1 MEGGKGMKRREL
13 LGLAPLLLNGAGSPR
28 AGFAE
33 TDITPPI
40 GSEIPGNYLKQYH
53 KALHDP
59 CKVRAAYFEQGAKAV
74 CLVGLDAL
82 MVPRHLVQKI
92 RARVP
97 GVEVMIGASHSHSSG
112 PVGMVQPGEYDHA
125 PAEVRELA
133 YQLSSGA
140 DSAYLQLVED
150 QTVRAIEQARRNATG
165 SLWGFGAGKEKSTIF
180 NRRFRMKNGKVM
192 THPRAGNPDIVEAAG
207 PVDGTVTVV
216 GVFNESRQLT
226 GCVVNYSC
234 HATTS
239 PRGISANWIYFM
251 ERVIRGTFGEGVV
264 VVFLQGFSG
273 DVTQV
278 DNLDRG
284 PAPTGLESA
293 RLVGG
298 RVGAEA
304 VKVLLSMKPGQPQA
318 VQVAARIFV
327 EGRRIPGE
335 ERVTAAWKTVRDPGI
350 KRNTA
355 EWVFAKEVIL
365 LDALLANQRSVEVEL
380 QVIAIGPAVFVSAP
394 GEMFVELGLAIRK
407 GSPFPF
413 TAPVSLANGCV
424 GYVPTPEAL
433 SETGG
438 GYEQRLSSYTNLVP
452 DAGPRMVREAL
463 RLLRS
468 LTPMELN
475 AAPTGPDF
483 TAPWDYGSVPGD
495 NPALTVTKPL
505 VLFNGRDLTNFY
517 HYTRESKREDPNRV
531 FTVIGG
537 LLRISGEEWGGI
549 TTKEVFRDYRLIVEW
564 RWGQK
569 TWREREKRARDSGIL
584 IHGHGPDGGYNGIW
598 LESFES
604 QIIEGGSG
612 DILVVAKDTPMS
624 ASCLCLEE
632 GKEMYYTPKG
642 KVMTRTKGRINWH
655 GRSRDWKDELG
666 VRGKADVEKAV
677 GQWNRQEV
685 IAAGDRMVNLLNGK
699 VVSAAFDLSHTQGK
713 IQVQSELAEIYVR
726 RIELQ
731 PLTPKDWKL
740 AESVSA

>member
-1 MEGGKGMKRREL
+1 MKRREL
-13 LGLAPLLLNGAGSPR
+13 LGLAPALLMGAEGGK

-33 TDITPPI
+33 MDITPAI
-40 GSEIPGNYLKQYH
+40 GSEIPGNYFKQFH
-53 KALHDP
+53 KTLHDP
-59 CKVRAAYFEQGAKAV
+59 CKVRAGYFEQGGKSV

-82 MVPRHLVQKI
+82 LVPRHVVEKV
-92 RARVP
+92 RARIP
-97 GVEVMIGASHSHSSG
+97 GMEILIGASHSHSSG

-125 PAEVRELA
+125 SPEVQELA
-133 YQLSSGA
+133 YKVSSAA
-140 DSAYLQLVED
+140 DAGYLKLVED
-150 QTVRAIEQARRNATG
+150 QTVGAIEQARRNAVG
-165 SLWGFGAGKEKSTIF
+165 SLWGFGAGEEKSAIF
-180 NRRFRMKNGKVM
+180 NRRFRMKNGRVN
-192 THPRAGNPDIVEAAG
+192 THPRPGNPDIVEPAG

-216 GVFNESRQLT
+216 GVFNDSQQLT

-284 PAPTGLESA
+284 PSPSGLEYA

-304 VKVLLSMKPGQPQA
+304 VKVLLSMRPEPPLA
-318 VQVAARIFV
+318 IRTATRTFV

-335 ERVTAAWKTVRDPGI
+335 ERVAAAWKTVRNGSL
-350 KRNTA
+350 KRNSA
-355 EWVFAKEVIL
+355 EWVFAKEIVL
-365 LDALLANQRSVEVEL
+365 LDAELARHRSVEVEI
-380 QVIAIGPAVFVSAP
+380 QAIAIGPAVFVSAP
-394 GEMFVELGLAIRK
+394 GEMFVELGLEIRK
-407 GSPFPF
+407 GSPFRF

-424 GYVPTPEAL
+424 GYVPTMEAL
-433 SETGG
+433 ADNGG

-463 RLLRS
+463 RLVNS
-468 LTPMELN
+468 LPRVEMR
-475 AAPTGPDF
+475 AAPKGPDF
-483 TAPWDYGSVPGD
+483 SSAWDYGDAAGD
-495 NPALTVTKPL
+495 NPSITVKKPQ
-505 VLFNGRDLTNFY
+505 VLFNGKDLTNFY

-531 FTVIGG
+531 FTVSKGV
-537 LLRISGEEWGGI
+537 LRISGEEWGGI
-549 TTKEVFRDYRLIVEW
+549 TTRESYRDYKLIVEW
-564 RWGQK
+564 KWGQK

-624 ASCLCLEE
+624 ASCLCVEE
-632 GKEMYYTPKG
+632 GKEIYYTPKG
-642 KVMTRTKGRINWH
+642 TTMTRTKGRINWY
-655 GRSRDWKDELG
+655 GRSREWKDELG
-666 VRGKADVEKAV
+666 IRGQEDVEKPV

-685 IAAGDRMVNLLNGK
+685 IAAGDRMVNLLNSK

-713 IQVQSELAEIYVR
+713 IQVQSELAEIFVR

-731 PLTPKDWKL
+731 PLTPADWKL
-740 AESVSA
+740 ASSVAG

>member
-1 MEGGKGMKRREL
+1 MKRREM
-13 LGLAPLLLNGAGSPR
+13 LGLAPLMLMGAEGGR

-33 TDITPPI
+33 TDITPAI

-53 KALHDP
+53 KAMHDP
-59 CKVRAAYFEQGAKAV
+59 CKVRAGFFEQGGKAV

-82 MVPRHLVQKI
+82 MVPRHLVEKV

-125 PAEVRELA
+125 SAEVRDLA
-133 YQLSSGA
+133 YKISSGA
-140 DSAYLQLVED
+140 DPAYLKLVED
-150 QTVRAIEQARRNATG
+150 QMVRAIEQARRNATAT
-165 SLWGFGAGKEKSTIF
+165 LWGYGAGEEKSAIF

-207 PVDGTVTVV
+207 PVDGTVTVL
-216 GVFNESRQLT
+216 GVFNESQQLT

-251 ERVIRGTFGEGVV
+251 ERLIRGTFGEGVV

-278 DNLDRG
+278 DNMDRG
-284 PAPTGLESA
+284 PVPTGVEYA

-304 VKVLLSMKPGQPQA
+304 VKVLLSMRPVTPQA
-318 VQVAARIFV
+318 IHSAAKTFF
-327 EGRRIPGE
+327 EGRRIPGA
-335 ERVTAAWKTVRDPGI
+335 ERVEAAWKTVRDSNV

-355 EWVFAKEVIL
+355 EWVFAKEIVL
-365 LDALLANQRSVEVEL
+365 LDALLAKQRSVAVEV
-380 QVIAIGPAVFVSAP
+380 QAIAIGPAVFVSAP
-394 GEMFVELGLAIRK
+394 GEMFVELGLEIRK
-407 GSPFPF
+407 GSPFRF

-424 GYVPTPEAL
+424 GYVPTMEAL
-433 SETGG
+433 GEKGG

-463 RLLRS
+463 RLVHS
-468 LTPMELN
+468 LPRVEVS
-475 AAPTGPDF
+475 AVPKGPEF
-483 TAPWDYGSVPGD
+483 SSPWDYGSVPGD
-495 NPALTVTKPL
+495 NTAVRIQKPL
-505 VLFNGRDLTNFY
+505 VLFNGSDLTNFY
-517 HYTRESKREDPNRV
+517 HYTRESKLEDPNRV
-531 FTVIGG
+531 FTVRGG

-549 TTKEVFRDYRLIVEW
+549 TTKEAYRDYRLVVEW
-564 RWGQK
+564 KWGQK

-584 IHGHGPDGGYNGIW
+584 IHGHGPDGSYNGIW

-624 ASCLCLEE
+624 ASCLCVEE
-632 GKEMYYTPKG
+632 GKEMYFAPKG
-642 KVMTRTKGRINWH
+642 KVMTRMKGRINWY
-655 GRSRDWKDELG
+655 GRSREWKDELG
-666 VRGKADVEKAV
+666 VRGKEDLEKAV

-699 VVSAAFDLSHTQGK
+699 VVSGAFDLSHTQGK

-726 RIELQ
+726 RIELL
-731 PLTPKDWKL
+731 PLTEKDWKL